1 MNAIDVRQIVKKFGD
16 FTAVNGISFAVEDG
30 EIFGLLGPNGAGKST
45 LIRMLVTLLP
55 PTAGTAVVNGFD
67 IRKDADGVR
76 KSIGVIPQAMT
87 SDLELSV
94 EENLIIFAKLY
105 SVPRQKRE
113 KLIDELLEA
122 VELTKWR
129 TAPVKNL
136 SGGMRRRVEIAR
148 GLVHE
153 PRIFFLD
160 EPTTGLDPVSRVAVW
175 EMLTNIKSHRQL
187 TILIT
192 THYMDEADRLCDRK
206 RLAYHDSISRNGG
219 TSRGRCEIALC
230 AKHNA
235 GRRVR
240 PLHRAAV
247 ARRAAESLQ
256 LRHAAQTR
264 NAAMNRML
272 AIIEREMR
280 KFFRSPALMM
290 VSMIFP
296 LVQLIV
302 LGNAFGGKIRDAR
315 VGLVDQDGGTQAL
328 RIREAFDS
336 VRANMRTFEPVYYN
350 NDKQAMEDVRNGKI
364 QGAVVIPPQYSRR
377 VYEQSQPRIA
387 LIVDN
392 SDNFMSST
400 LEDEL
405 TQITNALN
413 NPTVEPRMLQQTVL
427 QIVELYPYI
436 EYMKYLLPGSIAL
449 AMFVSVMI
457 GGGMLYIDDKARGVH
472 EGYLVTPITKAELVL
487 GLNAASVVK
496 AVMVGVVITVV
507 GCLLAGV
514 GTLFSFSTALG
525 LLLMILL
532 TAAALNTMMFLL
544 VVRVDDPLV
553 PRAIFGILNT
563 LLFFPSGAVYPIQ
576 AFPWWLRGIARVDP
590 FTFAVHGFKT
600 LLLKEAGL
608 SAIVPDMF

>member
-1 MNAIDVRQIVKKFGD
+1 
-16 FTAVNGISFAVEDG
+16 
-30 EIFGLLGPNGAGKST
+30 
-45 LIRMLVTLLP
+45 
-55 PTAGTAVVNGFD
+55 
-67 IRKDADGVR
+67 
-76 KSIGVIPQAMT
+76 
-87 SDLELSV
+87 
-94 EENLIIFAKLY
+94 
-105 SVPRQKRE
+105 
-113 KLIDELLEA
+113 
-122 VELTKWR
+122 
-129 TAPVKNL
+129 
-136 SGGMRRRVEIAR
+136 
-148 GLVHE
+148 
-153 PRIFFLD
+153 
-160 EPTTGLDPVSRVAVW
+160 
-175 EMLTNIKSHRQL
+175 
-187 TILIT
+187 
-192 THYMDEADRLCDRK
+192 
-206 RLAYHDSISRNGG
+206 
-219 TSRGRCEIALC
+219 
-230 AKHNA
+230 
-235 GRRVR
+235 
-240 PLHRAAV
+240 
-247 ARRAAESLQ
+247 
-256 LRHAAQTR
+256 
-264 NAAMNRML
+264 MNRML

-472 EGYLVTPITKAELVL
+472 EGYLVTPITKSELVF
-487 GLNAASVVK
+487 GLNAAGAIK
-496 AVMVGVVITVV
+496 AVLTGVISSM
-507 GCLLAGV
+507 LAGV
-514 GTLFSFSTALG
+514 GTLFNPGTALG
-525 LLLMILL
+525 LIIMILL
-532 TAAALNTMMFLL
+532 TSLAFNTMMFLL
-544 VVRVDDPLV
+544 MVRVEDPLV
-553 PRAIFGILNT
+553 PRAMFGILNT
-563 LLFFPSGAVYPIQ
+563 LLFFPSGSIYPVQ
-576 AFPWWLRGIARVDP
+576 AFPWWLRAIAKADP
-590 FTFAVHGFKT
+590 FTYAVHGFKS
-600 LLLKEAGL
+600 LLLKETGL
-608 SAIVPDMF
+608 SAIIPDMVYLTVFAVITLSLATPLFKRTL